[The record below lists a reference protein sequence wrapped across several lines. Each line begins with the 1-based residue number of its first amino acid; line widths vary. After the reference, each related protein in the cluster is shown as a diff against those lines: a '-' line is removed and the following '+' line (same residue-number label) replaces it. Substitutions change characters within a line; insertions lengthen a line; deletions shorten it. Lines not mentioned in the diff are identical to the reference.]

1 MDTALVFDEFKA
13 QITLRMGENIPRVEK
28 CLAEL
33 TEEEVWQTP
42 NGNLNSVANLILH
55 LCGNTT
61 QYILSSIGGEEDKRT
76 RDEEFAAKGGYTKA
90 ELGQKFT
97 NTVIKAIEVITA
109 ASPEELMRLRNVQG
123 FKLTGMGNAIHVA
136 EHLSYHTGQIAFL
149 TKLLKNKDL
158 GFYANMDLNVKN
170 E

>member
-28 CLAEL
+28 CRAEL

-90 ELGQKFT
+90 ELGQKLT
-97 NTVIKAIEVITA
+97 NTVIKAIE
-109 ASPEELMRLRNVQG
+109 
-123 FKLTGMGNAIHVA
+123 
-136 EHLSYHTGQIAFL
+136 
-149 TKLLKNKDL
+149 
-158 GFYANMDLNVKN
+158 
-170 E
+170 